1 MKSRSA
7 LLLCSLV
14 LFSSVGAPV
23 AFAAK
28 KPVVE
33 PGTYKE
39 WGQDIDEIEIVK
51 SFKIADYENV
61 AVLRFDTAATPLP
74 DQKEKSYQ
82 SIKDVLTTYT
92 ETLIEALRPELKS
105 KKTIELVTS
114 APKSEKT
121 LIVRG
126 TVDEIQP
133 GSRAGRMLVGY
144 GAGSAANKIT
154 AEIVDAKS
162 GAVLVRFT
170 QKRRSG
176 GTFKFAGGNDVEI
189 MRDSIHAM
197 GKDIAHILDSFQ

>member
-7 LLLCSLV
+7 WLLCAVV
-14 LFSSVGAPV
+14 LFSSIAAPV
-23 AFAAK
+23 AFAGK
-28 KPVVE
+28 KPVLE
-33 PGTYKE
+33 PGKYKE

-51 SFKIADYENV
+51 LFKIADYENV

-92 ETLIEALRPELKS
+92 DTLVESLRPELKS
-105 KKTIELVTS
+105 KKTIEVVAS
-114 APKSEKT
+114 APKTDKT

-154 AEIVDAKS
+154 AEIVDATS